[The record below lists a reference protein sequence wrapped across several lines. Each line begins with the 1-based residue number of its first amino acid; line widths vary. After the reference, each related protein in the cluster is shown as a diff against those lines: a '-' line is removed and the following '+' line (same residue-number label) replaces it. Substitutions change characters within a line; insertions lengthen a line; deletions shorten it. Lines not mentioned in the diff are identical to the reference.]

1 MHKNHHTHGRIGG
14 IVYSPKDAKDAF
26 EEAITL
32 FPLCKYK
39 KAGRY
44 GKKAI
49 HSFWLLQAL

>member
-49 HSFWLLQAL
+49 HSF